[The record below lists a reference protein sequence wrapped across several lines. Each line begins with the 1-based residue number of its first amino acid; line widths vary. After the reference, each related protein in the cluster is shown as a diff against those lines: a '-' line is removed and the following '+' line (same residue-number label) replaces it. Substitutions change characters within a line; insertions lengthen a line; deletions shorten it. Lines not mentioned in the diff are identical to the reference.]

1 MHAHQLLPPLLLL
14 LAMGVECG
22 RRDLVGQ
29 QVCGNQL
36 VELLSL
42 ICRGRYYS
50 PRERRIQEPATS
62 RVRGPPP
69 ASNRFDRFDRSSRS
83 PNRLQ
88 LPALIQSV
96 FRDAAKPKG
105 VFAGYSEELED
116 AFREGSEE
124 GATSRELEGPVGA
137 AWMRPGIPYNGSSS
151 RTLPSGSLEG
161 GSDGIQLFHPG
172 EALSPSKTKDRERRA
187 HQDECQNISE
197 NLCEGS
203 RIANRPRATVCT
215 TSTCR
220 LRMLP
225 AWDEGLHLFTRCQ
238 TCEPDRPL
246 ENCRTSV

>member
-137 AWMRPGIPYNGSSS
+137 AWMALLPRSAARDSYNGIPEDTSSS
-151 RTLPSGSLEG
+151 GSRKEERWDPPFL
-161 GSDGIQLFHPG
+161 SRRSAF
-172 EALSPSKTKDRERRA
+172 ALLKTRERRGFTIV
-187 HQDECQNISE
+187 DEC
-197 NLCEGS
+197 
-203 RIANRPRATVCT
+203 
-215 TSTCR
+215 CR
-220 LRMLP
+220 LKACKL
-225 AWDEGLHLFTRCQ
+225 DELLAYCG
-238 TCEPDRPL
+238 
-246 ENCRTSV
+246 